1 MKFFLKSGIFLSF
14 IILIYIIYR
23 SEIFWDG
30 SKRTFYFIYFV
41 GALLAIFFL
50 IICTYLNVKI
60 QKYVIIIFIS
70 TFFTLYSFEGY
81 LTYKIYK
88 IKTNLNSDPRS
99 MFEVFEDLKK
109 INLNTAIVIPPRS
122 FLNFDKLNFYSLG
135 GISKAKTVFCNEAGY
150 YSIYQS
156 DRYGFNNPDKE
167 WDSKE
172 IEYLLVGDSFTHGAC
187 VNRPHDVASV
197 LRKYSK
203 KSVLNLGQS
212 GNGPLIEY
220 ATLREYLAPN
230 VKNVLWLYFEGND
243 LVDLE
248 NELKNNI
255 LNKYLVNQ
263 KFNQDLKLRQNQ
275 IDKFLTNFVRE
286 RQRESETDRDRQRQ
300 TEREEEIHN
309 AGIIRFIKLINIR
322 TTLHTRLPPSPSP
335 PPELKIILK
344 LANELVESYNQKL
357 YFIYLPSFE
366 RYAKMLKID
375 FKQEIKNTVIDLGI
389 EFIDIDEEVFKK
401 KNNPLK
407 LFPLE
412 RGPHYNIEGYKEVAL
427 KIYEKIK

>member
-60 QKYVIIIFIS
+60 QKYIIIIFIS
-70 TFFTLYSFEGY
+70 TVFTFYFFEGY

-88 IKTNLNSDPRS
+88 IKTNLNLDPRS
-99 MFEVFEDLKK
+99 MFEVFDDLKK

-172 IEYLLVGDSFTHGAC
+172 IE
-187 VNRPHDVASV
+187 
-197 LRKYSK
+197 
-203 KSVLNLGQS
+203 
-212 GNGPLIEY
+212 
-220 ATLREYLAPN
+220 
-230 VKNVLWLYFEGND
+230 
-243 LVDLE
+243 
-248 NELKNNI
+248 
-255 LNKYLVNQ
+255 
-263 KFNQDLKLRQNQ
+263 
-275 IDKFLTNFVRE
+275 
-286 RQRESETDRDRQRQ
+286 
-300 TEREEEIHN
+300 
-309 AGIIRFIKLINIR
+309 
-322 TTLHTRLPPSPSP
+322 
-335 PPELKIILK
+335 
-344 LANELVESYNQKL
+344 
-357 YFIYLPSFE
+357 
-366 RYAKMLKID
+366 
-375 FKQEIKNTVIDLGI
+375 
-389 EFIDIDEEVFKK
+389 
-401 KNNPLK
+401 
-407 LFPLE
+407 
-412 RGPHYNIEGYKEVAL
+412 
-427 KIYEKIK
+427 